1 VTVSVII
8 PFFNEQTQIP
18 LTIDTVRAVLDS
30 TGETYEIIAVDDGSS
45 DGSGDL
51 LKSLAAAQPH
61 MRVLAFSRNFG
72 KEAAL
77 CAGLDAAAGDAVIV
91 MDGDLQHPP
100 RYIPEMLR
108 LWREGYRV
116 VEGVKAA
123 RGRESLMSRL
133 NAALFYKTFARFSGY
148 QLTNA
153 SDFKLLDRRVVN
165 EWKQLGERETFFR
178 ALSSWLGFKR
188 TTFSFE
194 VAPRIRGDSKWSLF
208 QLLKLSVNAITGFS
222 AKPIYGVAIL
232 GGILLL
238 IFLVLGIQTLVHYF
252 LGQSIA
258 GFTTVILLQLLIG
271 GCVMSGLGLIGIYV
285 GRIFEEVKARP
296 RYIVAYD
303 SARDESPASAPHA

>member
-1 VTVSVII
+1 MTVSVII

-45 DGSGDL
+45 DGSADL

-100 RYIPEMLR
+100 SYIPEMLR

-123 RGRESLMSRL
+123 RGRESLM
-133 NAALFYKTFARFSGY
+133 
-148 QLTNA
+148 
-153 SDFKLLDRRVVN
+153 
-165 EWKQLGERETFFR
+165 
-178 ALSSWLGFKR
+178 
-188 TTFSFE
+188 
-194 VAPRIRGDSKWSLF
+194 
-208 QLLKLSVNAITGFS
+208 
-222 AKPIYGVAIL
+222 
-232 GGILLL
+232 
-238 IFLVLGIQTLVHYF
+238 
-252 LGQSIA
+252 
-258 GFTTVILLQLLIG
+258 
-271 GCVMSGLGLIGIYV
+271 
-285 GRIFEEVKARP
+285 
-296 RYIVAYD
+296 
-303 SARDESPASAPHA
+303 